1 MALAIGF
8 LGGVSG
14 SILGYLAA
22 TWWVCRDGGGAYG
35 ESCGMGLLILPFLGV
50 LIGAVI
56 GVIVGAVIGYR
67 LPAAGDPTPNGGTD
81 AAGDP

>member
-1 MALAIGF
+1 
-8 LGGVSG
+8 
-14 SILGYLAA
+14 
-22 TWWVCRDGGGAYG
+22 
-35 ESCGMGLLILPFLGV
+35 MGLLILPFLGV